1 MLAGGSQVGR
11 DVDEEGRCMSWASA
25 GDQSLVE
32 EQAREV
38 AKGVTCESDRQ
49 GFKF

>member
-32 EQAREV
+32 EQAQEV
-38 AKGVTCESDRQ
+38 VKGVACESDRQ
-49 GFKF
+49 GLKF

>member
-1 MLAGGSQVGR
+1 MEYLCCFMLAGGSQVGR

-32 EQAREV
+32 ETSTRS
-38 AKGVTCESDRQ
+38 GQ
-49 GFKF
+49 GCGL